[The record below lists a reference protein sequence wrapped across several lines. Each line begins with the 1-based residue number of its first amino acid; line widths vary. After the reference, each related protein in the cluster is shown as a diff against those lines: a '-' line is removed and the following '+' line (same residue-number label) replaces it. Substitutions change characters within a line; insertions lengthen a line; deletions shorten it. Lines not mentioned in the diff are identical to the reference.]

1 MAHANLGQIDKAS
14 LYVSKYNERM
24 EQVGRKG
31 GPEKLDGGESPA
43 FVKYYNERYLPEWR
57 KAGLPE

>member
-1 MAHANLGQIDKAS
+1 MAQT
-14 LYVSKYNERM
+14 
-24 EQVGRKG
+24 GRKSEI
-31 GPEKLDGGESPA
+31 EKLDGTESPT